1 MRRITPGFSLLL
13 AGALVLAAC
22 SDEREP
28 TSPGARVDDPAGAAS
43 TGPLM
48 DAVARAVP
56 EFGGLF
62 IDADGVPTVYL
73 TDERKRGA
81 VEKELGGFLA
91 ERGFAPSEMRVRRAK
106 FAYAD
111 LNDWFRHASP
121 EVLETSGVVFVDLD
135 EANNRLLV
143 GVEGPGAMRE
153 VRRLAAQLGIPADAV
168 EVRETP
174 PIHFAATLRDRVR
187 PVQGGLQINFS
198 GYLCTLGFNAI
209 RSGQA
214 SFITNSHCTSVQ
226 GGTESTRYYQP
237 LSSVDGTVIATEVAD
252 PTYFTGGAC
261 PAGRRCRYSDSARAA
276 YSSGMSY
283 ALGSLAR
290 TSSRGQWSGSL
301 TISGSFSITGK
312 RNPVAGEQANK
323 VGRTTGWTYGP
334 ITNTCVNVNVSG
346 SNITL
351 LCQSMVQ
358 AGVGGGDSGS
368 PVFGWSGSGSS
379 VTLFGIL
386 WGGSSTG
393 DLFVFSPISQVEQE
407 LGALTLW

>member
-1 MRRITPGFSLLL
+1 MRRFTPGFSLLL
-13 AGALVLAAC
+13 VGTIVLAAC
-22 SDEREP
+22 DDAGEP
-28 TSPGARVDDPAGAAS
+28 TSPQATGNGLPITAS
-43 TGPLM
+43 SESLL
-48 DAVARAVP
+48 DVVARAVP

-62 IDADGVPTVYL
+62 IDEDGVPTVYL
-73 TDERKRGA
+73 TDEGKRGA
-81 VEKELGGFLA
+81 VQKELGQFLA
-91 ERGFAPSEMRVRRAK
+91 ERGFAPSEIRVRKAK

-111 LNDWFRHASP
+111 LNDWFRDASP
-121 EVLETSGVVFVDLD
+121 EVLEMPGVVFVDLD

-153 VRRLAAQLGIPADAV
+153 VRRIAARMGIPADAM
-168 EVRETP
+168 EVRETS
-174 PIHFAATLRDRVR
+174 PIQFAATLRDRVR
-187 PVQGGLQINFS
+187 PVQGGLQIHFS
-198 GYLCTLGFNAI
+198 SYLCTLGFNAI

-226 GGTESTRYYQP
+226 GGTESTQYYQP

-252 PTYFTGGAC
+252 PTYWTGGSC

-276 YSSGMSY
+276 YSSGVSY
-283 ALGSLAR
+283 ALGSIAR
-290 TSSRGQWSGSL
+290 TSSRGRWSGSL
-301 TISGSFSITGK
+301 TITGSFSITSK
-312 RNPVAGEQANK
+312 RNPVAGETANK
-323 VGRTTGWTYGP
+323 IGRTTGWTYGP

-351 LCQSMVQ
+351 LCQSLVQ

-368 PVFGWSGSGSS
+368 PVIGWSGSGSS

-407 LGALTLW
+407 LGSLTVW